1 MDRPHAVFFDMD
13 DTLLDT
19 SGRLEEA
26 WSAALEGPASVL
38 GTDTGLLREAI
49 RREAREFWK
58 DEAAVGHWRTDLVGA
73 RAHVVARALASMELE
88 GGLAREIAH
97 AYEDELLPRIALF
110 PDALPTI
117 EALRGAGMRLALLTN
132 GPIDLQRSKVT
143 RFDLARRFD
152 LVIIEGEFGRG
163 KPEPEVFAHAM
174 ERLEVAPGEAWMVGD
189 NLYADIGGAKRAGL
203 HAVWIH
209 RDRLELTEGAAMPDR
224 VIGNLGQLLDALE
237 LAPPAPGIP

>member
-1 MDRPHAVFFDMD
+1 MDQPRAVFFDMD

-26 WSAALEGPASVL
+26 WAAALAEPAAAL
-38 GTDTGLLREAI
+38 GADIPLLREAI
-49 RREAREFWK
+49 RREARDFWK

-73 RAHVVARALASMELE
+73 RAHVVGRALASMEME

-97 AYEDELLPRIALF
+97 AYERELVPRIALF
-110 PDALPTI
+110 PDAVSAL
-117 EALRGAGMRLALLTN
+117 EALRAAGMGLALLTN
-132 GPIDLQRSKVT
+132 GPIDLQRAKIT
-143 RFDLARRFD
+143 RFDLARHFD

-174 ERLEVAPGEAWMVGD
+174 ESLEVAPHEAWMVGD

-209 RDRLELTEGAAMPDR
+209 RDRLELSEGAAMPDR
-224 VIGNLGQLLDALE
+224 VIGHLGHLLDALG
-237 LAPPAPGIP
+237 LGNDARTP